1 MICVYLRLRFLR
13 SLEGIVRKQRARV
26 IDLTRKITHEMLN
39 FPGEPRPGFVHF
51 GAVGDIGFRCTQV
64 LMPTHFGTHTDAYTH
79 FLPGSVSIDRMDPAQ
94 YVGPAAVLDVR
105 KRPDATRVTQG
116 DLEAA
121 WPAGCR
127 ARRVLVN
134 TGWGE
139 RVKGPG
145 YFKGFPGIEVEA
157 ARWLI
162 RRKVI
167 MLGLDLPSVHPKEY
181 KAVHELL
188 FRANVAVTEGLINLS
203 RLPRDE
209 VFFVGLPL
217 ALAGL
222 DGSPIRAVAV
232 VGDLSQI

>member
-1 MICVYLRLRFLR
+1 M
-13 SLEGIVRKQRARV
+13 ARNRRVQV

-39 FPGEPRPGFVHF
+39 FPGEPRPGFIHF
-51 GAVGDIGFRCTQV
+51 GDVADIGFRCTQV

-79 FLPGSVSIDRMDPAQ
+79 FLPGGVPIDRMPLGK
-94 YVGPAAVLDVR
+94 YVGPAVVLDVR
-105 KRPDATRVTQG
+105 RRADRARVTRR

-121 WPAGCR
+121 WPAG
-127 ARRVLVN
+127 ATAPRVLVN

-139 RVKGPG
+139 RVKGPA
-145 YFKGFPGIEVEA
+145 YFRNFPGIEAEA

-167 MLGLDLPSVHPKEY
+167 LVGLDLPSVHPTEY
-181 KAVHELL
+181 KRVHELF
-188 FRANVAVTEGLINLS
+188 FRAGVGVTEGLINLS
-203 RLPRDE
+203 RLPGGE

-222 DGSPIRAVAV
+222 DGSPIRAVAI
-232 VGDLSQI
+232 VGDPGQV